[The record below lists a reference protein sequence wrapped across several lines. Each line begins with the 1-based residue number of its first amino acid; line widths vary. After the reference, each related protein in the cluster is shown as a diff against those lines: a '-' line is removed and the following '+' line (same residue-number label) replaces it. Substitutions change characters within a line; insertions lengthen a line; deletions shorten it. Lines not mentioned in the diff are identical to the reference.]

1 MEEFRAV
8 VADSAV
14 LTAINNGSITARD
27 FVRAGDAANLTSDGR
42 KAFLEVYEKRVNSTI
57 RHPVFNYQVS
67 YRRAF
72 ELQYRLLARA
82 LTGELAHYVPFTT
95 R

>member
-1 MEEFRAV
+1 MEEFRAI

-14 LTAINNGSITARD
+14 LTAINNGSITLSH
-27 FVRAGDAANLTSDGR
+27 FVRAGDAVNLTAPGR
-42 KAFLEVYEKRVNSTI
+42 KAFFEVYEKRINSMI
-57 RHPVFNYQVS
+57 RHPVFDYEVS

-82 LTGELAHYVPFTT
+82 LSGEIAHYVPFKT